1 MKRLVQGCAVFFI
14 AMSAYAFGALETL
27 ELALLETR
35 FSLLDRPASGE
46 VVAVQIDARS
56 VQELG
61 QWPLPRNTYAFAVRS
76 LVAAGA
82 NEIAIDVDM
91 SARTNANE
99 TAALARALEDAGGHV
114 ILPAFTQLAQPGVY
128 DGNLIDA
135 EPTPELAP
143 HAWLGSVNVVPDTD
157 GRLRQLMHGM
167 WNAEG
172 VFRYSMFALLA
183 GKAKPKPEPFY
194 VDYGI
199 DVRTIPRIS
208 FVDVMDGRFDV
219 NIVNGKRVII
229 GGTAVELGDHFAVP
243 RYGVMSG
250 PMVQAMGF
258 ETLHQDREIH
268 RTGPIGVV
276 LLVVLVL
283 AGALCMPQQRRW
295 FGHAAIVAVA
305 VVGLLAVSGLL
316 QYFAAVSLDI
326 LPALFALMLVFGLQ
340 LVLMSD
346 LQRRNAARQKRI
358 ASHQRILLDR
368 VVSDSF
374 DGIAILDAHGR
385 IEQANKQTFDLC
397 NVPQME
403 SGATIDDLL
412 GNVSPDRDRPPAG
425 WHTAPLGEPITARV
439 VRDGKERHLE
449 MRLNRSEVPIDAPS
463 SDGTTYRHVLG
474 LTIRD
479 VTDSVL
485 AVTAQREAREQA
497 ERANRA
503 KTDFLA
509 NMGHELRTPLN
520 AVIGFAELMEKQA
533 MGPLGSPD
541 YLEYAAHISGSGRHL
556 LNIVNDIMEISR
568 AEMGGMELADEAVCL
583 AEISESAIHSARGD
597 ADACAHTIKTE
608 FDFSMGEVL
617 VDPARI
623 QRAIGN
629 LISNAACYSPPD
641 QPIIVRTLIDKEGR
655 PTVEVEDHGEGIPAE
670 MLSSILMPFQQ
681 VKASA
686 NRSSDGIGIGLT
698 VVSAFMKQHGGTV
711 DIDSSVGEGTR
722 VRLAFPASRR
732 VAPQAANAAE

>member
-1 MKRLVQGCAVFFI
+1 MQRLIQGCAVFFI

-27 ELALLETR
+27 ELALLESR
-35 FSLLDRPASGE
+35 FDLLDRPASGE

-56 VQELG
+56 IQELG
-61 QWPLPRNTYAFAVRS
+61 QWPLPRNTYAYAVRS

-91 SARTNANE
+91 SARTNENE

-114 ILPAFTQLAQPGVY
+114 ILPAFTQLAEPGVY

-135 EPTPELAP
+135 EPTPALTP
-143 HAWLGSVNVVPDTD
+143 HAWLGSVNVIPDKD

-167 WNAEG
+167 WNADGE
-172 VFRYSMFALLA
+172 FRYSMFALLA
-183 GKAKPKPEPFY
+183 GKAKPQPEPFY

-208 FVDVMDGRFDV
+208 FVDVMEGRFDV
-219 NIVNGKRVII
+219 NVVNGKRVII

-276 LLVVLVL
+276 LLVILVL
-283 AGALCMPQQRRW
+283 AGALCMPQQRGW
-295 FGHAAIVAVA
+295 FGYAAIVAVA
-305 VVGLLAVSGLL
+305 VFGLLAVSGLL
-316 QYFAAVSLDI
+316 QHFVAISLDV

-346 LQRRNAARQKRI
+346 IQRRNAARQKRI
-358 ASHQRILLDR
+358 AAHQRILLDR

-374 DGIAILDAHGR
+374 DGIAILDAQGR
-385 IEQANKQTFDLC
+385 IEQANTQTFDLC
-397 NVPQME
+397 NVPQAA

-412 GNVSPDRDRPPAG
+412 ENLSPDRDRPSAG
-425 WHTAPLGEPITARV
+425 WHTAPPGEPIMASV
-439 VRDGKERHLE
+439 FKDGKEHHLE
-449 MRLNRSEVPIDAPS
+449 MRLNRSDVPIDVPTPN
-463 SDGTTYRHVLG
+463 GTTYRHVLG

-520 AVIGFAELMEKQA
+520 AVIGFAELMEQQA

-568 AEMGGMELADEAVCL
+568 AEMGSIELADEAICL
-583 AEISESAIHSARGD
+583 AEIAESAIHSARGD
-597 ADACAHTIKTE
+597 ANACAHTIKTE
-608 FDFSMGEVL
+608 FDFTVGDVL
-617 VDPARI
+617 ADASRI
-623 QRAIGN
+623 QRAVSN

-641 QPIIVRTLIDKEGR
+641 EQIVVRTLIDDQGH
-655 PTVEVEDHGEGIPAE
+655 PTIEVEDHGEGIPAE

-681 VKASA
+681 VRASA
-686 NRSSDGIGIGLT
+686 HRSSDGIGLGLT
-698 VVSAFMKQHGGTV
+698 IVSAFMKQHGGTIE
-711 DIDSSVGEGTR
+711 IDSSVGVGTT
-722 VRLAFPASRR
+722 VRLIFPVSRR
-732 VAPQAANAAE
+732 LGTGQLDAAG

>member
-1 MKRLVQGCAVFFI
+1 MQRLVQGCAVFFI
-14 AMSAYAFGALETL
+14 AMGAFAFGALETL
-27 ELALLETR
+27 ELALLESR
-35 FSLLDRPASGE
+35 FSLLDRSASGE

-61 QWPLPRNTYAFAVRS
+61 QWPLPRNTYAFVVRS

-91 SARTNANE
+91 SARTNENE

-135 EPTPELAP
+135 EPTPELTP
-143 HAWLGSVNVVPDTD
+143 HAWLGSVNVVPDKD

-167 WNAEG
+167 WNADG
-172 VFRYSMFALLA
+172 AFRYSMFALLA

-219 NIVNGKRVII
+219 NVVNGKRVII

-258 ETLHQDREIH
+258 ETLHQGREIH

-276 LLVVLVL
+276 LLVILVL
-283 AGALCMPQQRRW
+283 AGALCMPQQRGW
-295 FGHAAIVAVA
+295 IGHAAIVAVA

-316 QYFAAVSLDI
+316 QHFAAISLDI
-326 LPALFALMLVFGLQ
+326 LPALFALMLLFGLQ

-374 DGIAILDAHGR
+374 DGIAILDANGR

-397 NVPQME
+397 NAPHTGTAANLDYLVE
-403 SGATIDDLL
+403 NLSL
-412 GNVSPDRDRPPAG
+412 DRDRPAGG
-425 WHTAPLGEPITARV
+425 WHNVPLGEPVLGRV
-439 VRDGKERHLE
+439 VREGTEHHLE
-449 MRLNRSEVPIDAPS
+449 IRLNRSEVPVDTPLPN
-463 SDGTTYRHVLG
+463 GKMYRHVLG

-479 VTDSVL
+479 VTDSIR

-503 KTDFLA
+503 KTDFIA
-509 NMGHELRTPLN
+509 NMSHELRTPLN
-520 AVIGFAELMEKQA
+520 SVIGFAELMEQQA
-533 MGPLGSPD
+533 LGPLGSPD
-541 YLEYAAHISGSGRHL
+541 YQEYAAHISGSGRHL
-556 LNIVNDIMEISR
+556 LSIVNDIMDVTR
-568 AEMGGMELADEAVCL
+568 AEMGDVQLADDAVCL
-583 AEISESAIHSARGD
+583 AEIAEGAIHAARGD
-597 ADACAHTIKTE
+597 ADACAHTIRTE
-608 FDFSMGEVL
+608 FDFDVGEVL
-617 VDPARI
+617 ADGPRI

-629 LISNAACYSPPD
+629 LLRNAACYSPPD
-641 QPIIVRTLIDKEGR
+641 APITVRTRVDHDGR
-655 PTVEVEDHGEGIPAE
+655 PIVEVEDRGDGIPAD

-686 NRSSDGIGIGLT
+686 HRTSDGVGLGLT
-698 VVSAFMKQHGGTV
+698 VVAAFMKLHEGTIE
-711 DIDSSVGEGTR
+711 IDSSVGEGTT
-722 VRLAFPASRR
+722 VRLVFPAERR
-732 VAPQAANAAE
+732 VLTNSIGASG